1 MEDLERDGYVLSADP
16 KRVDFTRV
24 HRWLA
29 EESYWAAGRPYDLV
43 ARSINGSL
51 PYSVFKATPTTPATA
66 HTPASD
72 AGTASDPAT
81 VPDPGTVPGQGA
93 VAGPGEQVAFARA
106 VTDGATFAW
115 ICDVFVDKDHRGHG
129 LGQWVIDTILADL
142 SERGI
147 QRFLLATRDAHDVY
161 RRSGFTELA
170 GAHRFMEIDR
180 RPTRNAILG
189 KS

>member
-1 MEDLERDGYVLSADP
+1 MEDLVRDGYVLSADP
-16 KRVDFTRV
+16 KRVDFARV

-29 EESYWAAGRPYDLV
+29 EESYWAAGRSHDLV
-43 ARSINGSL
+43 ARSIDGSL
-51 PYSVFKATPTTPATA
+51 PYSIFT
-66 HTPASD
+66 S
-72 AGTASDPAT
+72 AGT
-81 VPDPGTVPGQGA
+81 Q
-93 VAGPGEQVAFARA
+93 QVAFARA

-115 ICDVFVDKDHRGHG
+115 ICDVFVDGDHRGRG
-129 LGQWVIDTILADL
+129 LGKWLIDSILDDLAD
-142 SERGI
+142 RGI

-161 RRSGFTELA
+161 RRSGFAELA